1 MPEPSPRSI
10 GGPARSGSPYDGGV
24 SEILNNRRLV
34 SGPKF
39 LKGHGTEND
48 FVILP
53 DPDGAVDLTSGLV
66 ARLCDRRAGL
76 GADGVLRAVRVSGD
90 AAWPADGPGGG
101 AQWFMDYR
109 NADGSL
115 AEMCGNGI
123 RVFGRYLLDHDLVAG
138 PEFTV
143 ATRGG
148 TRLVRAEPDGEITVE
163 MGAPQVL
170 GTGRATLAG
179 QPLEGLRLSLGNPH
193 LACLV
198 DSPLAEFDL
207 SRPPELD
214 AGQFPDGVNLEL
226 VSVIGNGHI
235 LMRVYERG
243 SGATRSC
250 GTGAVAAAVA
260 ATAGGGASAGS
271 ANDAMPAGDGA
282 SGVLPD
288 GSAPAGPAAAAARP
302 APAGGWVVDVPGG
315 RLRVIFDGQTS
326 FLSGPAV
333 IVAEGELDQAWL
345 SGRPAIPG

>member
-1 MPEPSPRSI
+1 MRF
-10 GGPARSGSPYDGGV
+10 A
-24 SEILNNRRLV
+24 
-34 SGPKF
+34 
-39 LKGHGTEND
+39 KGHGTQND

-53 DPDGAVDLTSGLV
+53 DPDGAVDLTPGLA

-76 GADGVLRAVRVSGD
+76 GADGVLRAVRVSTG
-90 AAWPADGPGGG
+90 AAGAGG
-101 AQWFMDYR
+101 AEWFMDYR

-138 PEFTV
+138 PEFMV

-148 TRLVRAEPDGEITVE
+148 TRLVRAEPDGQITVD

-179 QPLEGLRLSLGNPH
+179 QPLEGLRVSLGNPH

-207 SRPPELD
+207 SQPPVVDEE
-214 AGQFPDGVNLEL
+214 QFPDGVNLEL
-226 VSVIGNGHI
+226 VSVVGGGHL

-260 ATAGGGASAGS
+260 AGVAATVGQSAGAVPS
-271 ANDAMPAGDGA
+271 
-282 SGVLPD
+282 L
-288 GSAPAGPAAAAARP
+288 
-302 APAGGWVVDVPGG
+302 AGGWVVDLPGG
-315 RLRVIFDGQTS
+315 RLRVMFDGRTS

-345 SGRPAIPG
+345 SGSPTMPDQSSPAA